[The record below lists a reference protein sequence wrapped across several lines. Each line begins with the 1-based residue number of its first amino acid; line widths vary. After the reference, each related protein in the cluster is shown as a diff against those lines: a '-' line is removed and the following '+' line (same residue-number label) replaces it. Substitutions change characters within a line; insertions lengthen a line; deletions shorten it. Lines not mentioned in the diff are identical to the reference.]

1 MTDKEMPGTAGP
13 NKSSKKKWPW
23 NAEIDPDAG
32 KNGRDPEWPKITIV
46 TPSYNQGEFIEET
59 IRSVLLQNYPNL
71 EYIVIDGGS
80 TDQTVDVIKKYE
92 KWIDYWVSEPD
103 RGQSDAINK
112 GFEIATGTYGNWINS
127 DDLLADGALL
137 EFAKHVTADE
147 KTLYIG
153 TCIQADRHLEF
164 IRTVSSTIRS
174 LEDLVDLENH
184 WEKHSISQQNVL
196 FNIEQFHDVGGLNV
210 DNHYSMDYELWG
222 DLMLNG
228 NRVQTLD
235 FEVGIF
241 RRYEGQKISDK
252 WKAARSLM
260 KSAHKLVLKNSA
272 WSLAKKMRLTLNL
285 LRYRYHFAKRMIS
298 LRSRVK
304 NAAMKVLKKPTD

>member
-1 MTDKEMPGTAGP
+1 MTDKEKQGGSTPGES
-13 NKSSKKKWPW
+13 NKKWPW
-23 NAEIDPDAG
+23 NTEIDPDDAG
-32 KNGRDPEWPKITIV
+32 KNERDPEWPKITIV

-137 EFAKHVTADE
+137 ELAKHVSGHE
-147 KTLYIG
+147 KTLYLG

-196 FNIEQFHDVGGLNV
+196 FNIEQFREVGGLNV

-228 NRVQTLD
+228 NRVQSLD

-272 WSLAKKMRLTLNL
+272 WSLTKKAKLTLNL

-304 NAAMKVLKKPTD
+304 NAAMKVLKKPAG